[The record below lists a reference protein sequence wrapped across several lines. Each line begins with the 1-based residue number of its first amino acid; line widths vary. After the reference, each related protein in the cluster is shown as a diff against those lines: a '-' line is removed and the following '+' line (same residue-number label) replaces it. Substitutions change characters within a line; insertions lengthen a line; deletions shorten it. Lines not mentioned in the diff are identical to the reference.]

1 MNNLTLIIPAKN
13 EAESLPLVL
22 EELAKHSYRFIIV
35 LHKSDVDTIKSIEK
49 YSSNIIF
56 QNNSGFGDALISG
69 INQCK
74 TELFCVFNA
83 DGSFNPSEISRML
96 DKLKNQQLDFIFAS
110 RYEKNGGSDD
120 DTLITLI
127 GNYIFSLIG
136 KLFFRL
142 PISDILYTF
151 LIGNTQKA
159 KSLNLNQRDF
169 CFCVELPIKARRK
182 NMKIKLIESYERKRI
197 AGLKKVNAFRD
208 GYYILKYM
216 IRLFFSK

>member
-1 MNNLTLIIPAKN
+1 MHGHQFVRKQ
-13 EAESLPLVL
+13 SL
-22 EELAKHSYRFIIV
+22 
-35 LHKSDVDTIKSIEK
+35 
-49 YSSNIIF
+49 
-56 QNNSGFGDALISG
+56 GDALISG

>member
-22 EELAKHSYRFIIV
+22 EELVKHSYRFIIV

-56 QNNSGFGDALISG
+56 QNNSGYGDALISG

-83 DGSFNPSEISRML
+83 DSSFNPSKISKML

>member
-22 EELAKHSYRFIIV
+22 EELVKHSYRFIIV

-56 QNNSGFGDALISG
+56 QNNSGYGDALISG
-69 INQCK
+69 IKQCK

-83 DGSFNPSEISRML
+83 DSSFNPSKISKML

-216 IRLFFSK
+216 VRLFFSK

>member
-22 EELAKHSYRFIIV
+22 EELVKHSYRFIIV

-56 QNNSGFGDALISG
+56 QNNSGYGDALISG

>member
-22 EELAKHSYRFIIV
+22 EELVKHSYKFIIV

-159 KSLNLNQRDF
+159 KS
-169 CFCVELPIKARRK
+169 
-182 NMKIKLIESYERKRI
+182 
-197 AGLKKVNAFRD
+197 
-208 GYYILKYM
+208 
-216 IRLFFSK
+216 